1 VRPGRGSGGA
11 AGDTADETAAA
22 GGAAFGGR
30 GTLEAGPDTPKGNAD
45 TPEASAATL
54 EADPGTLAAAAGT
67 LKGSTDLPEAGA
79 ATPEGG
85 AGVLEADAATLGGG
99 AGRTD
104 GGTANGAPTREPGSA
119 VEARRPGGAVEEP
132 RAAARVLNGI
142 IGPGP
147 SGRLRL
153 RWALL
158 IGLAGGAA
166 LTGAFPPYGIW
177 PLAVVGPALLV
188 VALRQQGLRGS
199 FAVGAVFG
207 VAFFV
212 PLLSWVVNVAWYAW
226 AALAISEA
234 LIFAVLAVG
243 QRLLLRLPAWPVA
256 VAGWWVAIEAFR
268 DRWPWGGFPWGRL
281 AMSQAQAP
289 TVRWV
294 SVGGPSLL
302 TFLIA
307 LAGACLAWLIVE
319 RRVLPAV
326 CLACAAGLALV
337 GAALPV
343 TTSGRVSAS
352 VAAVQGDV
360 PHARNLPTL
369 FNDTQITQNHATATE
384 RLAAQVRTGTRP
396 APDLVIWPE
405 NSTDLDPFEY
415 PAIYQEI
422 MTAVRAIGR
431 PILVGEFLHHPVR
444 NVGQL
449 WVPGRGP
456 TTVYTKR
463 QLVPFGEVIPFRGL
477 ISHIT
482 SLTSLQP
489 VNLTPGH
496 QAAVFRVGRI
506 RLGDVICYE
515 VGFDGLVRSEVAAGA
530 NLLSVQT
537 NDATFEVDGQT
548 GESLQQLAMARI
560 RAVEFDRSVV
570 VASTTG
576 VSAIVAPDGSLIVH
590 SGTWQQAVLQARVPL
605 LTGRTLAERLGG
617 WPEYVI
623 TALTILAL
631 LIAAAGAIAG
641 RRADQR
647 STGTAK
653 IDVRSPTP

>member
-1 VRPGRGSGGA
+1 MSTAPDGTPWLAAQPTRTAGPRAAGLLRTAGPRGAGRPGGGV
-11 AGDTADETAAA
+11 
-22 GGAAFGGR
+22 
-30 GTLEAGPDTPKGNAD
+30 
-45 TPEASAATL
+45 
-54 EADPGTLAAAAGT
+54 AAAA
-67 LKGSTDLPEAGA
+67 
-79 ATPEGG
+79 
-85 AGVLEADAATLGGG
+85 
-99 AGRTD
+99 RT
-104 GGTANGAPTREPGSA
+104 R
-119 VEARRPGGAVEEP
+119 
-132 RAAARVLNGI
+132 NGI
-142 IGPGP
+142 IGLRA
-147 SGRLRL
+147 SGGLRL

-158 IGLAGGAA
+158 IGLAGGLA
-166 LTGAFPPYGIW
+166 LTAAFPPYGIW
-177 PLAVVGPALLV
+177 PLAVAGPALLV
-188 VALRQQGLRGS
+188 VALRQQSLRGS

-207 VAFFV
+207 LAFFV
-212 PLLSWVVNVAWYAW
+212 PLLSWVVNLAWYAW
-226 AALAISEA
+226 VALAVSEA
-234 LIFAVLAVG
+234 LIFAVLTIG
-243 QRLLLRLPAWPVA
+243 QRVLLRLPAWPVA
-256 VAGWWVAIEAFR
+256 VAGWWVAAEAFR

-289 TVRWV
+289 AVRWV
-294 SVGGPSLL
+294 SVGGPPLL

-319 RRVLPAV
+319 RRVLAAV
-326 CLACAAGLALV
+326 CSGCAAGVTLA

-343 TTSGRVSAS
+343 TTSSAANAT

-360 PHARNLPTL
+360 PHARNLPAL

-384 RLAAQVRTGTRP
+384 QLAAQVRAGTRA
-396 APDLVIWPE
+396 APDVVVWPE
-405 NSTDLDPFEY
+405 NSTNLDPFEY
-415 PAIYQEI
+415 PEIHQEI
-422 MTAVRAIGR
+422 AAAVRAVGR
-431 PILVGEFLHHPVR
+431 PILVGEILRNPVR
-444 NVGQL
+444 NAGQL
-449 WVPGRGP
+449 WLPGRGRP
-456 TTVYTKR
+456 PSTSSA

-496 QAAVFRVGRI
+496 RAVVFRVGRI

-576 VSAIVAPDGSLIVH
+576 ASAIVAPDGSLIAH
-590 SGTWQQAVLQARVPL
+590 SGIWQRAVLEARVPL
-605 LTGRTLAERLGG
+605 LTSRTLAERLGG

-623 TALTILAL
+623 TALAIIAL
-631 LIAAAGAIAG
+631 IVAAAGAIGG
-641 RRADQR
+641 RRAAQRAAR
-647 STGTAK
+647 STK
-653 IDVRSPTP
+653 IDA